1 MEKKSPIVI
10 YLNGFDIPKMKHS
23 SFPIRFSN
31 KKDIPSLKFLMKE
44 IFGDHESFINLFFN
58 YKYENNALIYEI
70 DGEIVSFAFLLSA
83 HIQIDNN
90 KYPITYLYACAT
102 KPEFRGKGYMKD
114 ILEEAYKIACS
125 RNEVGIFLLPAN
137 ESLYY
142 FYEKNNFTIYFH
154 KTIVHYKPSQIQIST
169 SLLSS
174 FSFINS
180 KEYAQIRQKILLQ
193 DGAIHWDE
201 NHFLLMEKEMTGK
214 QSYFFKIESNSS
226 ISGIGFYSIYDNR
239 LTVYEWLGDDIH
251 KEALV
256 AFLFKQYTIRS
267 ITIIQPGSDNKNGM
281 IRFNPDFELLM
292 QKRIGYFAF
301 GLD

>member
-1 MEKKSPIVI
+1 MI
-10 YLNGFDIPKMKHS
+10 YLNGFDIPKMKNHYS
-23 SFPIRFSN
+23 LIRFSN

-44 IFGDHESFINLFFN
+44 IFGDHDSFINLFFN

-70 DGEIVSFAFLLSA
+70 DGEIVSCAFLLSA

-90 KYPITYLYACAT
+90 QYPITYLYACAT
-102 KPEFRGKGYMKD
+102 KPEYRGNGYMKE
-114 ILEEAYKIACS
+114 ILEEAYKIACT
-125 RNEVGIFLLPAN
+125 RNEAGIFLLPAN

-142 FYEKNNFTIYFH
+142 FYGKNNFTTFFY
-154 KTIVHYKPSQIQIST
+154 KTIEHYKPSQIAATT

-174 FSFINS
+174 FSFING
-180 KEYAQIRQKILLQ
+180 KEYSQIRQKLLLQ

-201 NHFLLMEKEMTGK
+201 THFLLMEKEMTGK
-214 QSYFFKIESNSS
+214 QSYFFKIQSNFT

-239 LTVYEWLGDDIH
+239 LTVYEWLGDEIH
-251 KEALV
+251 KQDLV
-256 AFLFKQYTIRS
+256 SFLFKQYTIRS